1 MVFRGDDVPQLGVNL
16 GEKGIGMFGQG
27 VDVGEA
33 EAVGQRERSGIDGGT
48 ADDED
53 FLADGGIEGSL
64 EGGKDFGVGP
74 GSATGAGEDE
84 VAAVGQ
90 SAFGEGLKSAAS
102 HDDGVA
108 GGEGFEALEVS
119 TNRIEEAVLKAD
131 GIVLSQGADEGDHDG
146 GGDFLGA
153 ASDGHGGS
161 DVGMRG
167 VVNEA
172 EVGVVEIEDARPLGV
187 EAHSGQGARGA
198 AELLA
203 GLLDVVEVE
212 VGVAS
217 GVDQFTGSEAAHLC
231 HHQGEQGIGGNVEGN
246 AQESVGRALVEE
258 TGESAIGD
266 VELEEDVAG
275 WEGHFVDIGHVPGAD
290 NHAPA
295 VGSLSNLLHDFFDLV
310 DVSPFAVGP

>member
-1 MVFRGDDVPQLGVNL
+1 MVFRGDDVPQPGVDL
-16 GEKGIGMFGQG
+16 GEKGIGLFGQG

-33 EAVGQRERSGIDGGT
+33 EAMGERERSGIDGGA

-53 FLADGGIEGSL
+53 FLAGGGIDGGL
-64 EGGKDFGVGP
+64 EGGEHFGVGP

-108 GGEGFEALEVS
+108 SGEGFEALEVGADG
-119 TNRIEEAVLKAD
+119 IEEAVLKAD
-131 GIVLSQGADEGDHDG
+131 GIVLSQGADEGNHDG

-153 ASDGHGGS
+153 MSDGHGGS
-161 DVGMRG
+161 DVGMRV

-212 VGVAS
+212 VGVAG

-231 HHQGEQGIGGNVEGN
+231 HHQGEQGVGGDVEGN
-246 AQESVGRALVEE
+246 AQESVG
-258 TGESAIGD
+258 
-266 VELEEDVAG
+266 
-275 WEGHFVDIGHVPGAD
+275 
-290 NHAPA
+290 
-295 VGSLSNLLHDFFDLV
+295 
-310 DVSPFAVGP
+310 